1 MRNTLILIFL
11 FYLFTSC
18 CFYESGPSVTI
29 NTPETRLSNKWELQD
44 LLISDKTDYN
54 KLNVEKN
61 LILEFQKNGDF
72 FIYDVPTDKKVFSGK
87 WNLDKKN
94 NILQLNFE
102 TKISNETFPEI
113 FNISR
118 LTKNEL
124 WITSEEENSLSEKYI
139 VERRYVNISR

>member
-1 MRNTLILIFL
+1 MKKALILTFI
-11 FYLFTSC
+11 FYLFVSC
-18 CFYESGPSVTI
+18 SFYESGPSVTI
-29 NTPETRLSNKWELQD
+29 STPENRLSNKWELQD
-44 LLISDKTDYN
+44 VLISDKTDFN
-54 KLNVEKN
+54 KLNIEKN

-72 FIYDVPTDKKVFSGK
+72 SIYDVPTNTKAFSGK

-94 NILQLNFE
+94 NILQLYFE
-102 TKISNETFPEI
+102 TKISNENFPKS

>member
-1 MRNTLILIFL
+1 MKNAMILIFV
-11 FYLFTSC
+11 FYLFISC
-18 CFYESGPSVTI
+18 SFYESGPSVTI

-44 LLISDKTDYN
+44 VLISDKTDYN
-54 KLNVEKN
+54 KLNIEKN

-72 FIYDVPTDKKVFSGK
+72 SIYDVPTNTKAFSGQ

-94 NILQLNFE
+94 NFLKLNFE
-102 TKISNETFPEI
+102 AKISNENFPDS

>member
-1 MRNTLILIFL
+1 
-11 FYLFTSC
+11 
-18 CFYESGPSVTI
+18 
-29 NTPETRLSNKWELQD
+29 NKWELQD

>member
-1 MRNTLILIFL
+1 MKNTLILIFL
-11 FYLFTSC
+11 SYIFTSC

-29 NTPETRLSNKWELQD
+29 NTPETRLSNKWELRD
-44 LLISDKTDYN
+44 VLISDKTDYN
-54 KLNVEKN
+54 KLNIEKN
-61 LILEFQKNGDF
+61 LILEFQKNGYF
-72 FIYDVPTDKKVFSGK
+72 SIYDLPTDKNAFSGK

-102 TKISNETFPEI
+102 TKTSNEFFPES
-113 FNISR
+113 FNILR